1 MSEAEQLSLLIGEIY
16 DAALDP
22 TLWPRIQGHICEF
35 VHGHASTLYWQDSV
49 RQTGN
54 VYYQVGISPDY
65 ERLYFEKYISMNP
78 LYPAL
83 TFLEVGGVYTV
94 ADLLPYEEMRKTL
107 FYKEWLRPQGL
118 LDVAFSNLEKSA
130 ATSIVFT
137 IIRQERD
144 GIVDDEMLR
153 HLRLIMPHIRRAALI
168 GKVIDLKT
176 LESAS
181 MADSLDGI
189 VAGIFIVD
197 ANAHIAHANA
207 SGHAML
213 ADGSL
218 LRSQNGK
225 LAANDPE
232 AERALHNVFAAAGGG
247 DIAVGVRGFAVPLT
261 ARDGERYVAH
271 ALPLTSGA
279 RRQAGIAYAA
289 TAAVFVTKAML
300 KLPSPT
306 ETIAKVYKLT
316 PSEVRVLLAV
326 VEIGGLPAV
335 ADTLGIS
342 KETVKTQLN
351 SVFSKT
357 NTHRQIDLVKLV
369 AGYISPLIR

>member
-16 DAALDP
+16 DAALD
-22 TLWPRIQGHICEF
+22 TVQWPRVQGRVCEF

-65 ERLYFEKYISMNP
+65 ERRYFEKYIAMNP

-83 TFLEVGGVYTV
+83 TFFEVGGVHTV
-94 ADLLPYEEMRKTL
+94 ADILPFDEMRKTI

-118 LDVAFSNLEKSA
+118 LDVAFSNLEKSVSSSVA
-130 ATSIVFT
+130 FT
-137 IIRQERD
+137 VVRRERD
-144 GIVDDEMLR
+144 GPVDDEMLKC
-153 HLRLIMPHIRRAALI
+153 LRLVMPHIRRAALI

-176 LESAS
+176 MEAAS

-189 VAGIFIVD
+189 AAGMFMVD
-197 ANAHIAHANA
+197 ATAHIAHANA
-207 SGHAML
+207 SGVAML
-213 ADGSL
+213 ADDSL
-218 LRSQNGK
+218 LRSQGGK
-225 LAANDPE
+225 LAAYDAD
-232 AERALHNVFAAAGGG
+232 AERALHNFFEAASNG
-247 DIAVGVRGFAVPLT
+247 DVAVGARGFAVPLT

-289 TAAVFVTKAML
+289 TAAVFVCKAAL
-300 KLPSPT
+300 NLCSPT
-306 ETIAKVYKLT
+306 ESIAKLYKLT

-326 VEIGGLPAV
+326 VDVGGVPAV
-335 ADTLGIS
+335 ADVLGLS
-342 KETVKTQLN
+342 KETVKTHLN
-351 SVFSKT
+351 KVFAKT
-357 NTHRQIDLVKLV
+357 GTHRQTDLVKLI
-369 AGYISPLIR
+369 AGYMNPLI

>member
-1 MSEAEQLSLLIGEIY
+1 MSEAERLSLLIGEIY

-22 TLWPRIQGHICEF
+22 TLWPRIQGNICEF

-65 ERLYFEKYISMNP
+65 ERLYFEKYIGMNP

-83 TFLEVGGVYTV
+83 TFLEVGGVHTV
-94 ADLLPYEEMRKTL
+94 ADLLPYEEMRKTR

-130 ATSIVFT
+130 TTSVVFT
-137 IIRQERD
+137 IICRERD

-168 GKVIDLKT
+168 GKVIELKT
-176 LESAS
+176 VESAS

-197 ANAHIAHANA
+197 ASAHIAHANA

-218 LRSQNGK
+218 FRSQGGK

-232 AERALHNVFAAAGGG
+232 AERTLHNVFAAAGSG
-247 DIAVGVRGFAVPLT
+247 DIAVDVRGFAVPLS

-279 RRQAGIAYAA
+279 RRQAGIVYAA
-289 TAAVFVTKAML
+289 TAAVFVTKVAL
-300 KLPSPT
+300 NLPSPT
-306 ETIAKVYKLT
+306 ETIAKVYRLS

-369 AGYISPLIR
+369 AGYTNPLV